1 VLRNFSLLTLVALLL
16 FSLAGCGISMK
27 AKKAGETHYAL
38 GLSYLKENN
47 STLALKEFLLAA
59 DANPGDPDI
68 QAALGQSYQ
77 LKKAFPQ
84 AEQHYKK
91 ALQLRPGDPQFENNL
106 GALYLDMKRW
116 DDAIHYFGK
125 AADNLLFTHPEIA
138 LTGMGF
144 AHFQKGD
151 YLQATTLYKEAL
163 AFTPRY
169 PVGRLRLGEAYAALD
184 KPQLAIAEY
193 RKALSAAP
201 DFPVAQYQL
210 GLSYMKIHEAKKA
223 ETAFREVLRLA
234 PDSDVGQRAR
244 DYLKTLR

>member
-1 VLRNFSLLTLVALLL
+1 
-16 FSLAGCGISMK
+16 
-27 AKKAGETHYAL
+27 
-38 GLSYLKENN
+38 
-47 STLALKEFLLAA
+47 
-59 DANPGDPDI
+59 
-68 QAALGQSYQ
+68 
-77 LKKAFPQ
+77 
-84 AEQHYKK
+84 
-91 ALQLRPGDPQFENNL
+91 
-106 GALYLDMKRW
+106 
-116 DDAIHYFGK
+116 
-125 AADNLLFTHPEIA
+125 
-138 LTGMGF
+138 MGF

>member
-1 VLRNFSLLTLVALLL
+1 MLRNFFLLTLIALLL
-16 FSLAGCGISMK
+16 FPLAGCGIS
-27 AKKAGETHYAL
+27 KKARNEGQVHYVL

-77 LKKAFPQ
+77 LKKAYPE
-84 AEQHYKK
+84 AELHYKK
-91 ALQLRPGDPQFENNL
+91 ALQLRPDDPQIENNL

-116 DDAIHYFGK
+116 DEAIRYFGK

-151 YLQATTLYKEAL
+151 YLQATTLYKKAL
-163 AFTPRY
+163 ALTPRY
-169 PVGRLRLGEAYAALD
+169 PLGHLRLGETYAALD
-184 KPQLAIAEY
+184 KPELAIAEF
-193 RKALSAAP
+193 RKALSVAP

-210 GLSYMKIHEAKKA
+210 GLSYMKIHHFRKA

-234 PDSDVGQRAR
+234 PDSDEGQRAR
-244 DYLKTLR
+244 DYLKTLH